1 MANPSS
7 HLRAPDETHDEHPHG
22 VGRYLVVWIAL
33 LCGTVLTVV
42 TGHMD
47 LGSVNLPLA
56 LTIASIKAILVIA
69 FFMHMT
75 EAPAANRIVFIV
87 SVFFALLL
95 IVGVFGDLLTRNAMS
110 LPSSAPSTLGPEI
123 QVPGGPSPEHGH
135 E

>member
-1 MANPSS
+1 VANPS
-7 HLRAPDETHDEHPHG
+7 AHDEAHG
-22 VGRYLVVWIAL
+22 EHAHGLGRYFAVWIAL

-47 LGSVNLPLA
+47 LGSANLPLA
-56 LTIASIKAILVIA
+56 LTIASVKAILVIA

-95 IVGVFGDLLTRNAMS
+95 ILGVFGDLLTRNAMS
-110 LPSSAPSTLGPEI
+110 LPSATPSTEGPEI
-123 QVPGGPSPEHGH
+123 QVPGAPATEHGH